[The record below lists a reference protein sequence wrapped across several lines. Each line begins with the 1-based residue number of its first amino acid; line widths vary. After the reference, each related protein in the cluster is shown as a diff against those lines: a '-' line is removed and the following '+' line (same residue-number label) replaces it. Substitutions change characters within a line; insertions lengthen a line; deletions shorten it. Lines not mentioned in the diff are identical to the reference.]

1 MSRRLTTDEKIAAA
15 IEIRDRYKPIPHFFI
30 KDILGAKTWPMQDEI
45 VKSVFTNKLTA
56 VKTGN
61 SAGKSFIAARIA
73 LTFLSLFEG
82 SIVITTAPTY
92 RQVKDVLWREFAS
105 AVKLS
110 KLKLTDN
117 EVRQTGL
124 DVAEDWFAVGLST
137 KNPGNFYGYHAAHI
151 LVIVDEAGG

>member
-15 IEIRDRYKPIPHFFI
+15 IEIRDTYRPIPHFFI
-30 KDILGAKTWPMQDEI
+30 KDMLGAKTWPMQDEI

-56 VKTGN
+56 VKTAN
-61 SAGKSFIAARIA
+61 ACGKSFIAARIA

-92 RQVKDVLWREFAS
+92 RQVKDVLWREFAT

-110 KLKLTDN
+110 KFKLTN
-117 EVRQTGL
+117 REVRQTGL
-124 DVAEDWFAVGLST
+124 DIAKDWYAVGFSA
-137 KNPGNFYGYHAAHI
+137 KYPDNFSGYHSAHI
-151 LVIVDEAGG
+151 LVIV